1 MTIWIILA
9 ALAVLIIFAAVNS
22 GKNRHTDELDNLKNN
37 WGKLGD
43 KQYPSDDFENISHY
57 YKLCENDG
65 YSVDDITWNDLE
77 MDEIFR
83 ALDNCSSSIGREYL
97 YKSLRKPNLDINKI
111 KDIDAAAAYML
122 SHGDERVSLQMSL
135 SKLGFV
141 HKVSFSDYVNVINEL
156 NPLKNSISYLF
167 NALNAYSLYTSFNK
181 VENLS
186 SVSLDIGR
194 LVFSIVGVLMIVTG
208 NIMPKLRMNSMVG
221 LRTHWSMKNE
231 VTWKKCQHMGGISFI
246 IGGIIIIGICIAM
259 KGTPCLLAVL
269 GVWVILIVNDVFLTY
284 KAARRN

>member
-1 MTIWIILA
+1 MKTKNAVYYILMYLPLVAALIALSYLPEKIPAHYGFDNQVDRWGSKYEALLLPITNLLMGYFLLGMAKLA
-9 ALAVLIIFAAVNS
+9 AKKEEYGENNKNVTIIVGILILI
-22 GKNRHTDELDNLKNN
+22 
-37 WGKLGD
+37 
-43 KQYPSDDFENISHY
+43 
-57 YKLCENDG
+57 
-65 YSVDDITWNDLE
+65 
-77 MDEIFR
+77 
-83 ALDNCSSSIGREYL
+83 
-97 YKSLRKPNLDINKI
+97 
-111 KDIDAAAAYML
+111 
-122 SHGDERVSLQMSL
+122 
-135 SKLGFV
+135 
-141 HKVSFSDYVNVINEL
+141 
-156 NPLKNSISYLF
+156 LF

-269 GVWVILIVNDVFLTY
+269 GVWAILIVNDVFLTY
-284 KAARRN
+284 KTARRN